1 MRKILITLFFTAILK
16 WGVNSQ
22 ISVDTYLWQYPL
34 QRDLVIDETLILQI
48 REEIQKVID
57 LGSLALRP
65 INCRYSDVMYDH
77 YALYKEP
84 GRILQTVALAYP
96 YLLPSQQDSIR
107 NMVMTLFQ
115 NTNHRPWA
123 TVPIAENDGIVRE
136 FFTSDDVWGLNSN
149 FGQYRPTIQ
158 SVYSIWL
165 YLYRTGDTLTVQPYY
180 SNIKNFYNN
189 KVAGGVDPGNL
200 YGSMSAHIGMA
211 RLAHIFGDTAQVVIA
226 RNNLQNY
233 LNNSTNINVVD
244 QRASNGLNGWQ
255 APYAREYDARTDN
268 WIYRGFIFLNLSPEI
283 GRYLQDEVYQGVLER
298 HNYGLQ
304 RYPFWYLRQAQY
316 FTRWTGDEGVG
327 IPSEIMGM
335 IMPIERWV
343 LNTDFETLAGY
354 MISAPL
360 GIGDCYWIE
369 SAILALESNATD
381 QWVDVR
387 NTPFELDI
395 LTGLIIWT
403 GSFSTDW
410 ANPNNWDI
418 GRIPT
423 ANDNVI
429 IPQTNNSPIIEAN
442 VIGYA
447 KNISIQTGATLIVRG
462 TLYTD

>member
-1 MRKILITLFFTAILK
+1 MRKIIITLFFTAILRS
-16 WGVNSQ
+16 GLYSQ
-22 ISVDTYLWQYPL
+22 INVDTYLWQYPL
-34 QRDLVIDETLILQI
+34 QRDLIIDETLILQI

-65 INCRYSDVMYDH
+65 INCRYSDVMYEH

-107 NMVMTLFQ
+107 NMVMALFQ

-123 TVPIAENDGIVRE
+123 TDPIAENDGIVRE

-158 SVYSIWL
+158 SVYNIWL
-165 YLYRTGDTLTVQPYY
+165 YLYRTGDTLAVQPYY
-180 SNIKNFYNN
+180 NNIKNFYNN

-233 LNNSTNINVVD
+233 LNNSIDIDVVD
-244 QRASNGLNGWQ
+244 QRAANGLYGWN
-255 APYAREYDARTDN
+255 APYGREYDPRTDN

-283 GRYLQDEVYQGVLER
+283 GRYLKDEVYQDVLER

-327 IPSEIMGM
+327 IPTEIMGM
-335 IMPIERWV
+335 ITPIERWV

-354 MISAPL
+354 MVSAPL

-429 IPQTNNSPIIEAN
+429 IPQTSNDPIIEAD
-442 VIGYA
+442 VVGYA
-447 KNISIQTGATLIVRG
+447 KDISIQTGATLSVRG